1 MFQSSHE
8 RGWRIDRRSLLRLA
22 AASSVGGVAARLGLL
37 PADAADAGIASADP
51 RYDQLYKA
59 TSTYFANDPQWVA
72 WTRPRLTWPRA
83 GEKVPE
89 LTVVI
94 STVQGAWLDAWRKWA
109 ADGAKLGLKYNIQQ
123 VSEARWIDLIV
134 SHKHGDIEMHSAI
147 LRPERVDPSEWLV
160 SRAYGLD
167 RRNYGEWANEQYDA
181 AIDTQAKESD
191 PAKRLKL
198 VQEAQ
203 RILADDLYIAQ
214 LGWGPAVIEAYN
226 SAAWDNVVK
235 SRGFG
240 IGSFNAFH
248 TFIRA
253 KAKTARRKMIVG
265 SHALLET
272 TNIVATGNNM
282 RTIGSMIYDRLA
294 YIDADLKIIP
304 WAAESWTRIDPRN
317 WDIKLRPGM
326 KFHDGHPVT
335 VEDLKFTFD
344 FMLKWERGNFWTT
357 NQFLESTT
365 IKDASNGILRATFKE
380 PYGQFESYFL
390 QLNVILPKHIW
401 QNIMAE
407 QGVGDDP
414 RRLRIDRPIGSGP
427 FKFGRYRK
435 DAELQLIADK
445 DHFSKPSID
454 ELWVV
459 VTPTMDGL
467 LGRLQ
472 SQDIDFIESS
482 DTHLTPSQVKQL
494 ETFKHI
500 SIVRTP
506 DLNWLHAVPRI
517 SNLPWRDYE
526 FRRAWQQSLD
536 RDFLVKVAWEG
547 AGRLPT
553 ANTFLVEGSPWHNP
567 NLPQPAAFD
576 LTKARE
582 ILKAAGYSWAD
593 DGRLV
598 YPPPGDGA
606 FRSRVQDV
614 CKKGYK
620 WGGLKMLG

>member
-1 MFQSSHE
+1 MGVHGTDLAPAPTRRNRKNRRALLIVVCATFSLVLSSVALRHLSPSLFHSARNAE
-8 RGWRIDRRSLLRLA
+8 PDRKSVEASRDHFLA
-22 AASSVGGVAARLGLL
+22 AQKEVLRQMEDRPVYRYSVVPGGVRDAR
-37 PADAADAGIASADP
+37 
-51 RYDQLYKA
+51 
-59 TSTYFANDPQWVA
+59 
-72 WTRPRLTWPRA
+72 
-83 GEKVPE
+83 E
-89 LTVVI
+89 L
-94 STVQGAWLDAWRKWA
+94 KWA
-109 ADGAKLGLKYNIQQ
+109 ADHDSVVRAHYAGFDYDH
-123 VSEARWIDLIV
+123 ARV
-134 SHKHGDIEMHSAI
+134 
-147 LRPERVDPSEWLV
+147 V
-160 SRAYGLD
+160 
-167 RRNYGEWANEQYDA
+167 
-181 AIDTQAKESD
+181 
-191 PAKRLKL
+191 KL

-226 SAAWDNVVK
+226 SAAWDGVVK

-253 KAKTARRKMIVG
+253 KPKTARRKMIVG

-500 SIVRTP
+500 SVVRTP

-526 FRRAWQQSLD
+526 FRRAWQQSFD

-576 LTKARE
+576 LAKARE
-582 ILKAAGYSWAD
+582 ILKAAGYSWAG

>member
-1 MFQSSHE
+1 MFQGSHE

-22 AASSVGGVAARLGLL
+22 AALGGSGVAARLGLL

-72 WTRPRLTWPRA
+72 WTRPRLTWPKA

-226 SAAWDNVVK
+226 SAAWDGVVK

-253 KAKTARRKMIVG
+253 KPKTARRKMIVG

-365 IKDASNGILRATFKE
+365 IRDASNGILRATFKE

-445 DHFSKPSID
+445 NHFSKPSID

-500 SIVRTP
+500 SVVRTP

-526 FRRAWQQSLD
+526 FRRAWQQSFD

-567 NLPQPAAFD
+567 NLPQPAGFD
-576 LTKARE
+576 LAKARE

-598 YPPPGDGA
+598 YPPPGDAA